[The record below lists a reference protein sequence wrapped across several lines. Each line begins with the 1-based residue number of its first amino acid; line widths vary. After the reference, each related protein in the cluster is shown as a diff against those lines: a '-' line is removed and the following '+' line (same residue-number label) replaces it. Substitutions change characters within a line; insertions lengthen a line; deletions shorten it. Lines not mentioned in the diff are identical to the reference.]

1 LGKVGPMEG
10 LWLVKSD
17 GGRVREGQRDALL
30 KKAWLLHALNKVGQ
44 DF

>member
-1 LGKVGPMEG
+1 VGSMEE
-10 LWLVKSD
+10 LWLGKSD

-30 KKAWLLHALNKVGQ
+30 KKDGLLHALNNVGQ